1 MRQGTGEQGIREH
14 GNMGTWDQGT
24 GADSEVLVFG
34 CELLDWL
41 PDPYPFESLP
51 PTPILKIG

>member
-1 MRQGTGEQGIREH
+1 
-14 GNMGTWDQGT
+14 MGTRDQGT

-41 PDPYPFESLP
+41 PGPYPFESLP
-51 PTPILKIG
+51 PTPILNIG